1 MIKYNKLKSKKSNW
15 RTTMKLIAY
24 NDNHYDKVPS
34 YQMDDSQLQFTK
46 SPQENIKLAAQNKNR
61 HCILGLTE
69 DDNLAVFFVLH
80 EHSEFTKYFS
90 TPDESTIFVRSLSTD
105 KRYLRQGYAKQS
117 LQQLNHYLSEHMPHI
132 NHITLLVDI
141 PNRIAYE
148 LYNKLGFVDTGV
160 EINND
165 GDLTIL
171 MEKHL

>member
-1 MIKYNKLKSKKSNW
+1 
-15 RTTMKLIAY
+15 MKLVAY
-24 NDNHYDKVPS
+24 NDNYYDKVQS

-46 SPQENIKLAAQNKNR
+46 SPQENIELAAQNKNR

-105 KRYLRQGYAKQS
+105 KRYLRQGCAKES

-132 NHITLLVDI
+132 KHIALLVDI
-141 PNRIAYE
+141 PNQIAYE
-148 LYNKLGFVDTGV
+148 LYIKLGFVDTGI

-165 GDLTIL
+165 GDLTKL
-171 MEKHL
+171 MEKDLFSPIS